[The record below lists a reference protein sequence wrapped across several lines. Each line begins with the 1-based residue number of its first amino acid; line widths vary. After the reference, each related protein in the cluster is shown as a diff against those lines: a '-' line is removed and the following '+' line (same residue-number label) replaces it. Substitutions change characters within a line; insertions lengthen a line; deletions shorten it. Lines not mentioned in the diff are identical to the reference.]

1 MTKNDRKTVWATF
14 IGIPNAGKSTLLNS
28 VVGSKV
34 SIVTHKAQTTRTTLK
49 GIVTEGDTQI
59 VIIDTP
65 GIFQTKGSKVGR
77 IMVDC
82 AWNSLDDVDEIFLI
96 LDCTKVTK
104 QDNIQ
109 LIESIKKR
117 KVNCNL
123 VLNKIDLIK
132 KENLL
137 QIAQELNE
145 KIDFKNTFMVSA
157 TKSLGLKGVIEFL
170 KKNALTPGW
179 FFDED
184 DITTAPL
191 RFMASEIV
199 REKLFKYTHEEL
211 PYNLEV
217 ETEKWEEKDK
227 VVVISMLVFVRN
239 KSHKGIVIGKG
250 GELLKKIGTRSREDL
265 EKLLDKKVYLNIH
278 IKVDN
283 WEKKVISKGF
293 QQF

>member
-1 MTKNDRKTVWATF
+1 MTIKNKKTVWATF

-28 VVGSKV
+28 VVGTKV
-34 SIVTHKAQTTRTTLK
+34 SIVTHKAQTTRTSLK

-65 GIFQTKGSKVGR
+65 GIFQTKGSKMGR
-77 IMVDC
+77 MMVDC

-104 QDNIQ
+104 QENIH
-109 LIESIKKR
+109 LIDTIKKR
-117 KVNCNL
+117 KVICNL
-123 VLNKIDLIK
+123 VLNKVDLIK
-132 KENLL
+132 KERLL
-137 QIAQELNE
+137 EIAKELNE
-145 KIDFKNTFMVSA
+145 HLEFKNTFMVSA
-157 TKSLGLKGVIEFL
+157 TKSLGLKGLLEYL
-170 KKNALTPGW
+170 KKSARTPGW

-199 REKLFKYTHEEL
+199 REKLFKYTHDEL

-217 ETEKWEEKDK
+217 EVESWEDK
-227 VVVISMLVFVRN
+227 EDVVVVSMLVMVRN

-250 GELLKKIGTRSREDL
+250 GELLKKIGIRAREDL
-265 EKLLDKKVYLNIH
+265 ELLLEKKVFLKIH

-283 WEKKVISKGF
+283 WEKRVISKGF